1 MTPTVVD
8 LWTDRRLRR
17 TWHWWNFQALLIAPT
32 YRIEPK
38 KKFDVDAVKLL
49 LKEFMDKHCS
59 EFSYSEKECQNSC
72 KRISY
77 YIRRAVKQ
85 LSFDRWHLNKLFNK
99 HRGLR
104 SWWLFYCLVFRYR
117 FICQVRIIE
126 KQSQGVETQTAF
138 LWDENFDG
146 YATYTVD
153 TYSFIAQAVVY
164 GVYKDW
170 SSSDTGKHCCVY
182 ELFNCWRII

>member
-1 MTPTVVD
+1 MSSAFGNGNDDEFTETEKKTGKRGFAKIDVVD
-8 LWTDRRLRR
+8 IILSEEGQQALMKSNNTFEQL
-17 TWHWWNFQALLIAPT
+17 TEITFSKALLIAPT

-85 LSFDRWHLNKLFNK
+85 LSFDR
-99 HRGLR
+99 
-104 SWWLFYCLVFRYR
+104 YR

-164 GVYKDW
+164 GVYKD
-170 SSSDTGKHCCVY
+170 
-182 ELFNCWRII
+182 